1 MRRALRR
8 ALTIAT
14 WVVVAC
20 AVGVALAVG
29 LPHAFGFKSFT
40 VMSGS
45 MEPAIGTGA
54 VVVERPIAPRE
65 ARVGDV
71 VTFKDPEG
79 GERLITHRV
88 KSVRLRG
95 GTARFVTKGDA
106 NNAVERWSVPAG
118 GSIGRVAYDV
128 PKVGYAMA
136 YAGGRHGRILLI
148 ALPALLLAAF
158 EVARIWRPERDEGAR
173 GEVAT

>member
-1 MRRALRR
+1 VRRVARG
-8 ALTIAT
+8 TVSVVT
-14 WVVVAC
+14 WAVIAC
-20 AVGVALAVG
+20 AAAVALAVG
-29 LPHAFGFKSFT
+29 LPGLFGYKSFT

-45 MEPAIGTGA
+45 MEPAIGTGS

-79 GERLITHRV
+79 TGRLITHRV
-88 KSVRLRG
+88 TRVRVSG
-95 GTARFVTKGDA
+95 PTASFVTKGDA
-106 NNAVERWSVPAG
+106 NTTVERWNVPAG

-128 PKVGYAMA
+128 PKVGYAMVL
-136 YAGGRHGRILLI
+136 AGGRHGRLLLI

-158 EVARIWRPERDEGAR
+158 EIARIWRPERPKGAEGGAP
-173 GEVAT
+173 A

>member
-1 MRRALRR
+1 VRRAARRALKV
-8 ALTIAT
+8 AT
-14 WVVVAC
+14 WAAVVCAA
-20 AVGVALAVG
+20 AVGLAVG
-29 LPHAFGFKSFT
+29 LPYAFGFKSFT

-88 KSVRLRG
+88 KSVRVSG

-106 NNAVERWSVPAG
+106 NNAVERWTVPAD

-136 YAGGRHGRILLI
+136 YAGGRHGKLLLI
-148 ALPALLLAAF
+148 VLPALLLAAF
-158 EVARIWRPERDEGAR
+158 ELVRIWRPEREKEGQR
-173 GEVAT
+173 EVAA

>member
-1 MRRALRR
+1 VLSV
-8 ALTIAT
+8 AT
-14 WVVVAC
+14 WAVVAC
-20 AVGVALAVG
+20 AAAVALAVG

-45 MEPAIGTGA
+45 MEPAIGTGS

-88 KSVRLRG
+88 VRVRLSG
-95 GTARFVTKGDA
+95 GTASFVTRGDA
-106 NNAVERWSVPAG
+106 NNTVERWDVPAD
-118 GSIGRVAYDV
+118 GSIGRVAYHV
-128 PKVGYAMA
+128 PEVGYLMA
-136 YAGGRHGRILLI
+136 YAGGRDGRLLLI

-158 EVARIWRPERDEGAR
+158 EVARIWRPEQRKGAQS
-173 GEVAT
+173 GTPA

>member
-1 MRRALRR
+1 VRRAAGRVG
-8 ALTIAT
+8 AAAT
-14 WVVVAC
+14 WAVVAC
-20 AVGVALAVG
+20 AAAVALAVG

-79 GERLITHRV
+79 SGRLITHRV
-88 KSVRLRG
+88 TSVRVRG
-95 GTARFVTKGDA
+95 STARFVTKGDA
-106 NNAVERWSVPAG
+106 NNTPERWSVPAD

-128 PKVGYAMA
+128 PKVGYALA
-136 YAGGRHGRILLI
+136 YAGGRHGRILLFV
-148 ALPALLLAAF
+148 LPVLLLAGY
-158 EVARIWRPERDEGAR
+158 ELVRIWRPEREKGAH
-173 GEVAT
+173 GEVVA

>member
-1 MRRALRR
+1 VRRVARR
-8 ALTIAT
+8 ALTVAT
-14 WVVVAC
+14 WAVVVC
-20 AVGVALAVG
+20 AAAVALAVG
-29 LPHAFGFKSFT
+29 LPYAFGFKSFT

-88 KSVRLRG
+88 TSVRVSG
-95 GTARFVTKGDA
+95 DTASFVTKGDA
-106 NNAVERWSVPAG
+106 NNAVERWNVPAG

-128 PKVGYAMA
+128 PKVGYLMA
-136 YAGGRHGRILLI
+136 YAGGRHGRLLLI
-148 ALPALLLAAF
+148 VLPALLLAAF
-158 EVARIWRPERDEGAR
+158 ELARIWRPEPEKGAR
-173 GEVAT
+173 GEVPA

>member
-1 MRRALRR
+1 VRRAARRALR
-8 ALTIAT
+8 TAT
-14 WVVVAC
+14 LATVAC
-20 AVGVALAVG
+20 AAAVVLAIG

-88 KSVRLRG
+88 KSVRVRG

-106 NNAVERWSVPAG
+106 NNAVERWSVPAEG
-118 GSIGRVAYDV
+118 GIGRVAYDV
-128 PKVGYAMA
+128 PKVGYLMV
-136 YAGGRHGRILLI
+136 YAGGRYGRILLL
-148 ALPALLLAAF
+148 ALPALLLAAY
-158 EVARIWRPERDEGAR
+158 EVARIWRPEREKGGH
-173 GEVAT
+173 GEVAA

>member
-1 MRRALRR
+1 
-8 ALTIAT
+8 
-14 WVVVAC
+14 
-20 AVGVALAVG
+20 VG
-29 LPHAFGFKSFT
+29 LPYAFGFKSFT

-79 GERLITHRV
+79 GDRLITHRV
-88 KSVRLRG
+88 KSVRVNG
-95 GTARFVTKGDA
+95 DTARFVTAGDA
-106 NNAVERWSVPAG
+106 NNTVERWSVPAE

-128 PKVGYAMA
+128 PRVGYLMA
-136 YAGGRHGRILLI
+136 YAGGRHGRLLLI
-148 ALPALLLAAF
+148 VLPVLLLAGF
-158 EVARIWRPERDEGAR
+158 ELARIWRPKREKETH
-173 GEVAT
+173 GEVAA

>member
-1 MRRALRR
+1 VKRAARR
-8 ALTIAT
+8 ALTVVT
-14 WVVVAC
+14 WAVVAC
-20 AVGVALAVG
+20 AAAVALAIG

-88 KSVRLRG
+88 ESVRVRG

-106 NNAVERWSVPAG
+106 NNTVERWRVPAE

-128 PKVGYAMA
+128 PKVGYVLV
-136 YAGGRHGRILLI
+136 YAGSRHGRILLLV
-148 ALPALLLAAF
+148 LPVLMLAAYELF
-158 EVARIWRPERDEGAR
+158 RLWRPEREKGAHN
-173 GEVAT
+173 EVAA

>member
-1 MRRALRR
+1 VRRAARR

-14 WVVVAC
+14 WTAVAC
-20 AVGVALAVG
+20 AAAVGLAVG
-29 LPHAFGFKSFT
+29 LPYVFGFKSFT

-88 KSVRLRG
+88 TSVRVRG
-95 GTARFVTKGDA
+95 GTAQFVTKGDA
-106 NNAVERWSVPAG
+106 NNTVERWSVPAE
-118 GSIGRVAYDV
+118 GSIGRVAYHV
-128 PKVGYAMA
+128 PKVGYLMA
-136 YAGGRHGRILLI
+136 YAGGRHGKLLLI
-148 ALPALLLAAF
+148 VLPVLLLAGF
-158 EVARIWRPERDEGAR
+158 ELVRIWRPEPKKEAN
-173 GEVAT
+173 GEVAA

>member
-1 MRRALRR
+1 VKRVTRRFVTL
-8 ALTIAT
+8 AT
-14 WVVVAC
+14 WAVVAC
-20 AVGVALAVG
+20 AAAVMLAVG
-29 LPHAFGFKSFT
+29 LPYAFGFKSFT

-79 GERLITHRV
+79 SGRLITHRV
-88 KSVRLRG
+88 ASVRLRG

-106 NNAVERWSVPAG
+106 NNTPERWSVPAD

-128 PKVGYAMA
+128 PKVGYVMA
-136 YAGGRHGRILLI
+136 YAGGRHGRILLF
-148 ALPALLLAAF
+148 ALPVLLLAGY
-158 EVARIWRPERDEGAR
+158 ELVRIWRPERENGAH
-173 GEVAT
+173 GEAAA

>member
-1 MRRALRR
+1 V
-8 ALTIAT
+8 AT
-14 WVVVAC
+14 WAVVAC
-20 AVGVALAVG
+20 AAAVALAVG
-29 LPHAFGFKSFT
+29 LPHAFGYKSFT

-65 ARVGDV
+65 ARIGDV

-88 KSVRLRG
+88 TSVRVRG

-106 NNAVERWSVPAG
+106 NNAVERWSVPAE

-128 PKVGYAMA
+128 PQVGYAMA

-148 ALPALLLAAF
+148 VLPVLLLAAY
-158 EVARIWRPERDEGAR
+158 ELVRIWRPEREKGAN
-173 GEVAT
+173 GEPAA

>member
-1 MRRALRR
+1 V
-8 ALTIAT
+8 AT
-14 WVVVAC
+14 WAVVAC
-20 AVGVALAVG
+20 AAAVALAVG

-54 VVVERPIAPRE
+54 VVVERPIAPRG
-65 ARVGDV
+65 AGVGDV

-88 KSVRLRG
+88 KSVRVRG

-106 NNAVERWSVPAG
+106 NNAVERWSVPAE

-148 ALPALLLAAF
+148 ALPALLLAAY
-158 EVARIWRPERDEGAR
+158 ELARIWRPQRQKGAPD
-173 GEVAT
+173 EVAA